1 MDRSSV
7 LTQTTLDCLLQW
19 LDSDRAV
26 AGQKYEQVRR
36 SLIKVFASRGCDDAE
51 GLADETLTRVAQK
64 AQVIAPTYKGNPN
77 LFFYGVAKNVF
88 REYLRNRSREV
99 AVEEIENHQRKRAI
113 LVFQI
118 DQEESA
124 NEMRLKCVREC
135 LQNLATEHHQMLTRY
150 YKEDSSAKIESRK
163 ALAEQYRMSVNALR
177 LKVHRLRESV
187 RQCVVT
193 CLEKTSDMDRLKIS

>member
-19 LDSDRAV
+19 LDNDRAA
-26 AGQKYEQVRR
+26 AGQKYEHVRR

-64 AQVIAPTYKGNPN
+64 VQVIAPTYKGNPN

-88 REYLRNRSREV
+88 REYLRNRSRQV
-99 AVEEIENHQRKRAI
+99 AGEEIENHQRKRAI
-113 LVFQI
+113 LLFQTH
-118 DQEESA
+118 QEESA
-124 NEMRLKCVREC
+124 NQMRLKCLAEC
-135 LQNLATEHHQMLTRY
+135 LQNLAIDHRQMLTRY
-150 YKEDSSAKIESRK
+150 YKEDSSAKIEGRK
-163 ALAEQYRMSVNALR
+163 ALAEQYHMSVNALR

-187 RQCVVT
+187 RQCVLT
-193 CLEKTSDMDRLKIS
+193 CLEKTTDMDRQKNS